1 MGENRRRWVNTT
13 HDWSALVDHGH
24 LADVRVHRER
34 YAPGGLVHLV
44 LEVVAYANDE
54 AEASGRTGR
63 CAVTLFRDGSVAV
76 ADDGRG
82 TETRLDE
89 DGRPVRKP
97 VMATK
102 DLRFFDGPPSA
113 HLPNG
118 APRRGMSIVAA
129 LSEWLTHTNRRRAGS
144 WTQRY
149 ANGVPVTGLVT
160 IGEDGTTGTT
170 VRFLPCAAA
179 RPRKPVTPAEL
190 RGFAA
195 GFPHVDVLFVTA

>member
-1 MGENRRRWVNTT
+1 MGGSRSDWMNTT

-24 LADVRVHRER
+24 LADIRAHRER

-44 LEVVAYANDE
+44 LEVVAYADDE
-54 AEASGRTGR
+54 AEASDRTGQ
-63 CAVTLFRDGSVAV
+63 CTVTLYRDGSVAV

-82 TETRLDE
+82 TDTRLDE

-102 DLRFFDGPPSA
+102 DLRFFDGPPAA
-113 HLPNG
+113 HLPDG
-118 APRRGMSIVAA
+118 APRRGMSVVAA
-129 LSEWLTHTNRRRAGS
+129 LSEWLIHTNRRRNGS

-160 IGEDGTTGTT
+160 ISEDGATGTT
-170 VRFLPCAAA
+170 VHFLPCAAA
-179 RPRKPVTPAEL
+179 RPSEPITPAEL

-195 GFPHVDVLFVTA
+195 GFPHLNVLVVTA